1 MPNKQNTNPYYKA
14 KRQMKRKTVSA
25 LRKGR
30 NRNEAN
36 QRSHRQDEPLYYMAA
51 RKLGVKDN
59 SLLLYYVLSDEKAH
73 SQKEISEE
81 WMVPRTTLNTVVKE
95 AVEKGYIRLETP
107 GSTREKTL
115 ILTEKGKLYAASLL
129 NRVFAAEEQALER
142 TLREFSSDLMKGME
156 VFTDYMQEE
165 FQKEIFGE

>member
-1 MPNKQNTNPYYKA
+1 MKQIREAIDRMN
-14 KRQMKRKTVSA
+14 QCM
-25 LRKGR
+25 
-30 NRNEAN
+30 NRLD
-36 QRSHRQDEPLYYMAA
+36 RLYYMAA

-81 WMVPRTTLNTVVKE
+81 WLVPRTTLNTVVKE

-115 ILTEKGKLYAASLL
+115 ILTEKGKLYAA
-129 NRVFAAEEQALER
+129 EEQALER

-165 FQKEIFGE
+165 FQKEIFDKEELPSGE

>member
-1 MPNKQNTNPYYKA
+1 M
-14 KRQMKRKTVSA
+14 
-25 LRKGR
+25 
-30 NRNEAN
+30 NRLD
-36 QRSHRQDEPLYYMAA
+36 RLYYMAA

-107 GSTREKTL
+107 GSTREKNTYSYR
-115 ILTEKGKLYAASLL
+115 KGKAICCKP
-129 NRVFAAEEQALER
+129 AEQSFCSRGTGPGTDSER
-142 TLREFSSDLMKGME
+142 IFFRPYERNGGVYGLHAGRISKG
-156 VFTDYMQEE
+156 D
-165 FQKEIFGE
+165 I

>member
-1 MPNKQNTNPYYKA
+1 MKQIREAIDRMN
-14 KRQMKRKTVSA
+14 QCM
-25 LRKGR
+25 
-30 NRNEAN
+30 NRLD
-36 QRSHRQDEPLYYMAA
+36 RLYYMAA

-81 WMVPRTTLNTVVKE
+81 WLVPRTTLNTVVKE

-115 ILTEKGKLYAASLL
+115 ILTEKGKLYACLL
-129 NRVFAAEEQALER
+129 YTSRCV
-142 TLREFSSDLMKGME
+142 
-156 VFTDYMQEE
+156 
-165 FQKEIFGE
+165 